1 MMTAWNKWQKA
12 KQLLKHI
19 AGISAVALLLVV
31 CFSLPAHA
39 AGNTGHIYGQ
49 LLDGSNKN
57 APVAGAHVT
66 LQMAQGDN
74 ARDVSSVTT
83 DAHGSF
89 SFADLSTG
97 KSISYAVY
105 SRYQGAQYTSAI
117 ISLDTKPAQQL
128 NLTVYQATKSTA
140 NIAIVRAT
148 ILLRQPDAQKG
159 IIPVSELFIF
169 RNLDSRTYVGSLDA
183 SKGKPN
189 ALRFSLPHTASKV
202 SLGKGFEGYNAIQV
216 DTGFASDAAVPP
228 GDSQFAFTF
237 DMPYSASEYDFDYTA
252 VYPTVLLTFLAPPQM
267 QAGSD
272 ILTSQ
277 GPITSDK
284 QTFNLLQAK
293 ALLAGKEVHV
303 QLAGLPTPPL
313 VPRTPATTTSN
324 PGIPW
329 LVVVLLIMA
338 AILSITGVIYRSMRR
353 QAALPSKKQAGKAR
367 TKQPVQV
374 QRQQKAAPVK
384 QGNKTGKSE
393 QALLQELLELDKTYE
408 TGKIK
413 KTVYQERRAK
423 LKAQLRALMS
433 EKVTP

>member
-1 MMTAWNKWQKA
+1 MTAWNKWQKA
-12 KQLLKHI
+12 QQLLKYI
-19 AGISAVALLLVV
+19 TGVSAVALLLFV
-31 CFSLPAHA
+31 CFTLPAHA

-57 APVAGAHVT
+57 APVVGEHVT

-74 ARDVSSVTT
+74 ARDVSSAIT
-83 DAHGSF
+83 DARGSF
-89 SFADLSTG
+89 SFANLATG
-97 KSISYAVY
+97 KSISYALY

-117 ISLDTKPAQQL
+117 ITLDTKPARQL

-169 RNLDSRTYVGSLDA
+169 RNLDSHTYAGSLTA
-183 SKGKPN
+183 SNGKPN

-252 VYPTVLLTFLAPPQM
+252 VYPTVLLTFLAPPQI
-267 QAGSD
+267 QASSD
-272 ILTSQ
+272 ILSGQ
-277 GPITSDK
+277 GPITSGQ
-284 QTFNLLQAK
+284 QTYNLLQAK
-293 ALLAGKEVHV
+293 ALLARKEVHV
-303 QLAGLPTPPL
+303 QLAGLPTPSL
-313 VPRTPATTTSN
+313 VPDTPVTTTSN
-324 PGIPW
+324 PGMPW
-329 LVVVLLIMA
+329 LVIVLLIMA
-338 AILSITGVIYRSMRR
+338 AILSITGVIYRSVRR
-353 QAALPSKKQAGKAR
+353 QTASLSKKPAGKTR

-374 QRQQKAAPVK
+374 QRQQKAAPLK
-384 QGNKTGKSE
+384 QGNKTGTSE
-393 QALLQELLELDKTYE
+393 QALLQDLLELDKTYE
-408 TGKIK
+408 AGKIK
-413 KTVYQERRAK
+413 KAVYQERRTK
-423 LKAQLRALMS
+423 LKAQLRALMR

>member
-228 GDSQFAFTF
+228 GDFQFAFTF

-313 VPRTPATTTSN
+313 VPRTPATTTFN

>member
-31 CFSLPAHA
+31 CFSLPANA
-39 AGNTGHIYGQ
+39 AGKTGHIYGQ

-105 SRYQGAQYTSAI
+105 SRYQRAQYTSAI

-128 NLTVYQATKSTA
+128 NLTVYQATKSIA

-169 RNLDSRTYVGSLDA
+169 RNLDNRTYVGSLDA
-183 SKGKPN
+183 SNGKPN
-189 ALRFSLPHTASKV
+189 ALRFSLPHTARNV
-202 SLGKGFEGYNAIQV
+202 SLGKGFDGYTAIQV
-216 DTGFASDAAVPP
+216 DSGFASNAAIPP
-228 GDSQFAFTF
+228 GDSQFAFSF
-237 DMPYSASEYDFDYTA
+237 DMPYTASSYDFNYTV
-252 VYPTVLLTFLAPPQM
+252 VYPTVILTFLVSSGI
-267 QAGSD
+267 QASSD
-272 ILTSQ
+272 TLTSQ
-277 GPITSDK
+277 GPITSEQ
-284 QTFNLLQAK
+284 QTYNLLQAK
-293 ALLAGKEVHV
+293 TLLANKEVHV
-303 QLAGLPTPPL
+303 QLDGL
-313 VPRTPATTTSN
+313 S
-324 PGIPW
+324 
-329 LVVVLLIMA
+329 
-338 AILSITGVIYRSMRR
+338 
-353 QAALPSKKQAGKAR
+353 ALP
-367 TKQPVQV
+367 V
-374 QRQQKAAPVK
+374 
-384 QGNKTGKSE
+384 
-393 QALLQELLELDKTYE
+393 
-408 TGKIK
+408 
-413 KTVYQERRAK
+413 
-423 LKAQLRALMS
+423 
-433 EKVTP
+433 

>member
-31 CFSLPAHA
+31 CFLLPAHA
-39 AGNTGHIYGQ
+39 ASNTGHIYGQ

-57 APVAGAHVT
+57 APVAGTHVT

-74 ARDVSSVTT
+74 ARDVSSATT

-89 SFADLSTG
+89 SFADLATG
-97 KSISYAVY
+97 KSISYALY

-353 QAALPSKKQAGKAR
+353 QAALSPKKQAGKAR

-374 QRQQKAAPVK
+374 QRQQKASPVK

>member
-1 MMTAWNKWQKA
+1 
-12 KQLLKHI
+12 
-19 AGISAVALLLVV
+19 
-31 CFSLPAHA
+31 
-39 AGNTGHIYGQ
+39 
-49 LLDGSNKN
+49 
-57 APVAGAHVT
+57 
-66 LQMAQGDN
+66 
-74 ARDVSSVTT
+74 
-83 DAHGSF
+83 
-89 SFADLSTG
+89 
-97 KSISYAVY
+97 
-105 SRYQGAQYTSAI
+105 
-117 ISLDTKPAQQL
+117 
-128 NLTVYQATKSTA
+128 
-140 NIAIVRAT
+140 
-148 ILLRQPDAQKG
+148 
-159 IIPVSELFIF
+159 
-169 RNLDSRTYVGSLDA
+169 
-183 SKGKPN
+183 
-189 ALRFSLPHTASKV
+189 
-202 SLGKGFEGYNAIQV
+202 
-216 DTGFASDAAVPP
+216 
-228 GDSQFAFTF
+228 
-237 DMPYSASEYDFDYTA
+237 
-252 VYPTVLLTFLAPPQM
+252 VLLTFLAPPQI

-277 GPITSDK
+277 GPITSDQ

-313 VPRTPATTTSN
+313 VQRTPATTTSN
-324 PGIPW
+324 PGMPW

-353 QAALPSKKQAGKAR
+353 QAALPSKKLAGKTR